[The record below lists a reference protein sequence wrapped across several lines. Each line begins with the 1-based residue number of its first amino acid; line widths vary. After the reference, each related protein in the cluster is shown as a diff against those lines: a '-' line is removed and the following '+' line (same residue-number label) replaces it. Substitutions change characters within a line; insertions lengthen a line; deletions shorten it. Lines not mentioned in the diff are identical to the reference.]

1 MLIGKVV
8 RLEPNIEQE
17 EQFKKFAG
25 TNRFAWNESKAF
37 LWFDVGRKGRVCNSF
52 RSYETFAKFKT

>member
-37 LWFDVGRKGRVCNSF
+37 CDLM
-52 RSYETFAKFKT
+52 